1 MLKEAAETKPEE
13 KAADKSQDPV
23 LKEAAETKPEEK
35 AADKS
40 QDPALKEAAQTKPEE
55 KAADKSQDPVLKEA
69 AETKPEEKAADK
81 SQDPAL
87 KEAAQTKPEEKA
99 ADKSQDPALKEAAE
113 TKPEEK
119 AADKSQALALKDTD
133 AKSRLV
139 VPRGFTSV
147 TRFSFMSQCKLYPVF
162 ASLVP
167 DLFNCNMSKSWSYSF
182 TLGLPQIRHT
192 ALLAIHEL
200 LNGVSIFQ
208 ACYLLPSSTP
218 KLITGVFLSLGACIV
233 LMQLMNVCDI
243 RFVCSTHRLNV
254 AKACILCKTFIAH
267 KHMFG

>member
-1 MLKEAAETKPEE
+1 LKLKEKRLRPRKPGEKHDLPSGRGRRRLGAAGAPTE
-13 KAADKSQDPV
+13 
-23 LKEAAETKPEEK
+23 
-35 AADKS
+35 
-40 QDPALKEAAQTKPEE
+40 
-55 KAADKSQDPVLKEA
+55 
-69 AETKPEEKAADK
+69 
-81 SQDPAL
+81 
-87 KEAAQTKPEEKA
+87 TKPEEKA

-162 ASLVP
+162 ATLVP
-167 DLFNCNMSKSWSYSF
+167 DLVNCNMSKSWSYSF
-182 TLGLPQIRHT
+182 TLGLPKIRHT

-208 ACYLLPSSTP
+208 ACYLLQP
-218 KLITGVFLSLGACIV
+218 
-233 LMQLMNVCDI
+233 QN
-243 RFVCSTHRLNV
+243 
-254 AKACILCKTFIAH
+254 
-267 KHMFG
+267 